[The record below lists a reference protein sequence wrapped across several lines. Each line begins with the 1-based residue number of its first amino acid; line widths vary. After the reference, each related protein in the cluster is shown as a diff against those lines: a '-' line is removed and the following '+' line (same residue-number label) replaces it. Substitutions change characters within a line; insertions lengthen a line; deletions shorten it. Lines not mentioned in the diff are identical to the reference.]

1 MQKKSDAL
9 KMFEVTFGAK
19 VTSIGS
25 SSLSFPGPWPLEMAK
40 TSRTEVAI
48 SDWSEIVCFF
58 QHESLIFG
66 FRKKKQEPPANLMA
80 KNHGISGE

>member
-25 SSLSFPGPWPLEMAK
+25 SSLSFPGPWPFRDGK

-66 FRKKKQEPPANLMA
+66 FREKKTGTPSQFDGKKPWNFR
-80 KNHGISGE
+80 